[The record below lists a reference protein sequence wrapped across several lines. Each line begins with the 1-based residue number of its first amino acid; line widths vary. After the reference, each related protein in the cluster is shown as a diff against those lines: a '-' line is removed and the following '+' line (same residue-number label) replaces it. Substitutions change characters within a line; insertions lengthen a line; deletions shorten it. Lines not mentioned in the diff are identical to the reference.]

1 MFEIPFP
8 TVFLLKGN
16 KLGLEKSREMPKD
29 SCGPVTF
36 TVEFSDAEGKSERHL
51 YESHLFDLSTFNIL
65 FKNVVVTPQKG
76 TAWPLN

>member
-1 MFEIPFP
+1 MFENPFP

-29 SCGPVTF
+29 SCVLVTF
-36 TVEFSDAEGKSERHL
+36 TVKELSDAEGKSERHL
-51 YESHLFDLSTFNIL
+51 FNLSIFNIL
-65 FKNVVVTPQKG
+65 FKNVVVSPQEG